1 MRKKIIIW
9 LLIIDLLLVGLH
21 LLWGDQIYIFNL
33 DYELTIPAYY
43 SGLKLV
49 TIGGLMFLIFK
60 LASKRRDKI
69 LYFFLSAFFTILAFD
84 EISELHE
91 NLGEYFLSL
100 FSNFNIFAQASFMWV
115 IYLSPIIIGVIALLS
130 YYIYSLRKNRAFSFA
145 LVGLI
150 AFILVI
156 VLEFIGG
163 KIIHLYP
170 QLYYW
175 EIVLEELLEMFGASF
190 FLLATLNVF
199 KEKFGLKY
207 RPIEE
212 TK

>member
-91 NLGEYFLSL
+91 NLGEYFLSC
-100 FSNFNIFAQASFMWV
+100 
-115 IYLSPIIIGVIALLS
+115 
-130 YYIYSLRKNRAFSFA
+130 
-145 LVGLI
+145 
-150 AFILVI
+150 LVI
-156 VLEFIGG
+156 LIS
-163 KIIHLYP
+163 LP
-170 QLYYW
+170 R
-175 EIVLEELLEMFGASF
+175 
-190 FLLATLNVF
+190 LALC
-199 KEKFGLKY
+199 G
-207 RPIEE
+207 
-212 TK
+212 